1 MMCVNRQPVP
11 ATYAPYEPL
20 KQAQRV
26 APAAQRVTPAARAG
40 ARRDEPGAEERDALG
55 LPVQQQAH
63 RQADATTLRRVV
75 GRRGRA

>member
-1 MMCVNRQPVP
+1 MLTVQSVTQWTSMIYSVDDVSVNRQPVP

-40 ARRDEPGAEERDALG
+40 ARGNEP
-55 LPVQQQAH
+55 
-63 RQADATTLRRVV
+63 
-75 GRRGRA
+75 